1 MLVFTPNGRLTCYG
15 STLARLLARH
25 TRAWHARGFFVG
37 RKRQLRPPDGALPR
51 SGVRVRYFLAHPA
64 AVDGRD
70 LGDIPDQHV
79 DSGWVRSTRPGRAAT
94 STKWR
99 SAHGTGAE
107 IYSDKTPAA
116 PPWRAARRG
125 V

>member
-37 RKRQLRPPDGALPR
+37 QTLRFRPPDGAQPR

-64 AVDGRD
+64 AVETRD
-70 LGDIPDQHV
+70 LGGSS
-79 DSGWVRSTRPGRAAT
+79 SGLVNHGWIRSTRPGRTAPSTNPQHGRRATHAA
-94 STKWR
+94 
-99 SAHGTGAE
+99 
-107 IYSDKTPAA
+107 
-116 PPWRAARRG
+116 
-125 V
+125 